1 MQFKDKKAHRK
12 LSSSFP
18 LIVIDLDKIDIVFIK
33 NQNSFL

>member
-1 MQFKDKKAHRK
+1 MENYQV
-12 LSSSFP
+12 LFP